1 MDYSEKKRIVEG
13 CFEDL
18 KKAGKVRTWGELAAA
33 LGRDRAGF
41 SAALNSRP
49 ETLSDALVAEV
60 VRFRDKELNGTQ
72 VPTPAQPSGPAD
84 VVVPGATVQ
93 MFRDMAA
100 TSRSQQET
108 IAAQAQV
115 IDRLVAHLTGAGYAF
130 QGMGGGVAQSSKTE
144 KR

>member
-1 MDYSEKKRIVEG
+1 MKLSENRLAEI
-13 CFEDL
+13 FEELQKSGRCRTRKEFAEQMGVSYHGLVSAMNGDTRAYTQSL
-18 KKAGKVRTWGELAAA
+18 VSKAERL
-33 LGRDRAGF
+33 
-41 SAALNSRP
+41 LN
-49 ETLSDALVAEV
+49 D
-60 VRFRDKELNGTQ
+60 GTQ
-72 VPTPAQPSGPAD
+72 EPAQPSGPAD

>member
-1 MDYSEKKRIVEG
+1 MKLSENRLAEI
-13 CFEDL
+13 FEEL
-18 KKAGKVRTWGELAAA
+18 QKSGRCRTRRDFSEA
-33 LGRDRAGF
+33 LGVNYNGLI
-41 SAALNSRP
+41 SAMNGDPKFYTNS
-49 ETLSDALVAEV
+49 LVAKAE
-60 VRFRDKELNGTQ
+60 RLLNAGTQ
-72 VPTPAQPSGPAD
+72 EPAQPSGPAD

-130 QGMGGGVAQSSKTE
+130 QGMGGIGQTSKTD

>member
-1 MDYSEKKRIVEG
+1 M
-13 CFEDL
+13 
-18 KKAGKVRTWGELAAA
+18 ELAENR
-33 LGRDRAGF
+33 LVEIFQELQKSGRCRTRKEFAERMGVSYHGLVSAMNGDTRAYTQ
-41 SAALNSRP
+41 SLVSKAERLLN
-49 ETLSDALVAEV
+49 A
-60 VRFRDKELNGTQ
+60 GTQ
-72 VPTPAQPSGPAD
+72 EPTQPSGPAD

-130 QGMGGGVAQSSKTE
+130 QGMGGVAQSSKTE